1 MYSSHTAALP
11 KPPWTKKSGVF
22 LVGVEGIAD
31 SNYRGPETVG
41 MNVRV
46 ILVGRWEDVGLGAR
60 QVR

>member
-1 MYSSHTAALP
+1 MYSSRTAALP
-11 KPPWTKKSGVF
+11 KPPWKKKSGVF
-22 LVGVEGIAD
+22 IVGIEGIAG
-31 SNYRGPETVG
+31 SSSRGLEAVG